1 MVSFAFFCSDIFKFR
16 CFNKPKLIL
25 SSFFIELATMQNV
38 TKLLLSLCLMI
49 LTLGAFAQKKSKS
62 NNVEV
67 VLPKLIDAKKFQAL
81 KWRNIGPFRGGRANG
96 ISGVPGNNQLYFV
109 GYTGGGVWKTQDA
122 GLN

>member
-49 LTLGAFAQKKSKS
+49 LTLGAFAQKKIK
-62 NNVEV
+62 
-67 VLPKLIDAKKFQAL
+67 I
-81 KWRNIGPFRGGRANG
+81 
-96 ISGVPGNNQLYFV
+96 
-109 GYTGGGVWKTQDA
+109 
-122 GLN
+122 